1 MATRLY
7 SPSIIVNNNPI
18 MITINSFVYKDGFG
32 EDIVTPVANGRNVE
46 LINSTNLETK
56 KGMMSFSI
64 PSTAENA
71 ELVKTWKGLYGSL
84 VIRVSDPDSDFT
96 RTLTSG
102 TLITD
107 PEIQLQNEGVIELE
121 FEGNTLV

>member
-1 MATRLY
+1 MTTRLY
-7 SPSIIVNNNPI
+7 SPSVVVNNNPI
-18 MITINSFVYKDGFG
+18 NINVNSFTYKDGLG
-32 EDIVTPVANGRNVE
+32 EDIVSVVANGRNVE
-46 LINSTNLETK
+46 LIHSTNLETK
-56 KGMMSFSI
+56 KGMMKFSI
-64 PSTAENA
+64 ASTAENA
-71 ELVKTWKGLYGSL
+71 EYVKSWKALYGAL
-84 VIRVSDPDSDFT
+84 VIRVSDPDSAFT